1 MHFEYQSGAAL
12 LPEIMNHPKGNIF
25 DNVTPSKSGFE
36 VFEKL
41 AGTTAAHVERIISN
55 GQKTP
60 DGKWLQQEINEWVVL
75 IDGSAVLSF
84 DDGEKLDLKPGDY
97 VFIPKDTKHRVDYTS
112 EDPPCIWLAFHFN

>member
-1 MHFEYQSGAAL
+1 
-12 LPEIMNHPKGNIF
+12 MNHPKGNIF
-25 DNVTPSKSGFE
+25 DNVAPSKSGFE
-36 VFEKL
+36 AFEKL

-60 DGKWLQQEINEWVVL
+60 EGKWLQQERNEWVVL
-75 IDGSAVLSF
+75 IDGNAGLSF